1 MTGRSLPGRPPSR
14 GLDASRR
21 ARPPQYSPLVW
32 ALMLALDV
40 LPWPWGER
48 FLAGVFVAK
57 SFVQVSQL
65 RGALRW
71 ASARSAGHRA
81 RWRLALATSA
91 HHGRAVARS
100 AIVGL
105 RDPATLRPSLVLRGE
120 EHLRSASGGV
130 ILLGFH
136 LGMPNSDVALRQM
149 GHRVRWMGGRRILGL
164 WTRPAWQPYLDQ
176 NEDLVIVEGPGAQ
189 GGVLRR
195 ACRALLDGE
204 TLYVTADGGR
214 GREAFRVPLP
224 GAPMVVRAGWL
235 TLREHT
241 GATVLPVLAHR
252 EGSSHIVTIHPPLP
266 ADLVASAETLG
277 RLLEEYTRRFPEQ
290 CYRLAFPPAGNASA
304 LAA

>member
-1 MTGRSLPGRPPSR
+1 MI
-14 GLDASRR
+14 

-48 FLAGVFVAK
+48 ILAGVFVVK
-57 SFVQVSQL
+57 SFVQVSKL

-71 ASARSAGHRA
+71 ASARSAGRRD
-81 RWRLALATSA
+81 RWRLALATCA

-105 RDPATLRPSLVLRGE
+105 RDPATLLPFLVLRGE

-136 LGMPNSDVALRQM
+136 LGMPNNDVALRLM
-149 GHRVRWMGGRRILGL
+149 GHRVRWLGGRRIRGL

-176 NEDLVIVEGPGAQ
+176 RDDLVIVKGPGAR

-204 TLYVTADGGR
+204 TLYVTADGA

-224 GAPMVVRAGWL
+224 GAPMVVRTGWV
-235 TLREHT
+235 TLREHA

-252 EGSSHIVTIHPPLP
+252 EGSSHVVTIHPPLP
-266 ADLVASAETLG
+266 ADLVASAAALG
-277 RLLEEYTRRFPEQ
+277 RLLEEYARHFPEQ
-290 CYRLAFPPAGNASA
+290 CYTLAFPRLRAASA
-304 LAA
+304 RAA